1 MARVGYAGRIQSRT
15 NLIGP
20 QLLYTKSKA
29 GYGFAMVA
37 PRHIPLVTLL
47 EAMERYQASDLF
59 ITQGKVPAI
68 RIHGSVQPLNHVPTT
83 LEDIEKIFELA
94 LDSVMRQRF
103 LETGDLDVGLSLDNG
118 RRYRLNLHR
127 NMGRVGVVARAIP
140 SGALDSEALMLPA
153 ALKQFASE
161 QRGLVLVTGAT
172 GSGKST
178 TLAAAVHAINETRA
192 AHIVTIEDPI
202 EFLHRDKR
210 SRIMQREIG
219 KDTLNYSQALREVVR
234 QSPDV
239 IVIGEI
245 RDMET
250 MKVALSAALTGHLVL
265 ATVHTVNSVQTI
277 QRLLGYFPEH
287 ARAQASLDLSLC
299 LVGIISQRLIPK
311 SPDKGRVLAAEVLTM
326 NPAVR
331 KLIHEERV
339 DELYD
344 ILRDSR
350 SSDLS
355 SYTQSLV
362 RLYQSEHIRYET
374 AMAYATHPEEFAL
387 QARGMSTG
395 SASFAKDP
403 VASEEG
409 EIDLKTLLEEVS
421 KRGASDLHITE
432 GRAPILRIAGNLEPL
447 SERRL
452 TEADMRTLLF
462 SVLTTRQRSV
472 YELEREIDFALA
484 ISGDQRFRINAYF
497 QKGRM
502 AASLRVI
509 SSEIPTAKD
518 LGLPQSLL
526 RLGQKPQGLLLVVG
540 PTGSGKS
547 TTLACLVNQINERRN
562 CRIVTIED
570 PIEYTHESIK
580 ATIDQREVNSD
591 TQSFSA
597 ALKYVLRQ
605 DPDVIL
611 VGEMRDLES
620 VSAAL
625 TAAETGHLVMATL
638 HTNSAVQ
645 AIERIVDV
653 FPARQQNQARAQ
665 LSSSLLGVVSQRLL
679 PRRNEE
685 GRLAAFEVL
694 VGTPAVRTII
704 RENKPH
710 QAASIMESSRSQGMI
725 TMDRALKD
733 LYDSG
738 KIHYEDVLHYV
749 SNPKNVPPNEED
761 LQIANTYQGL

>member
-1 MARVGYAGRIQSRT
+1 
-15 NLIGP
+15 
-20 QLLYTKSKA
+20 
-29 GYGFAMVA
+29 F
-37 PRHIPLVTLL
+37 
-47 EAMERYQASDLF
+47 F
-59 ITQGKVPAI
+59 
-68 RIHGSVQPLNHVPTT
+68 
-83 LEDIEKIFELA
+83 
-94 LDSVMRQRF
+94 
-103 LETGDLDVGLSLDNG
+103 ETGDLDVGLSLDNG

-127 NMGRVGVVARAIP
+127 NMGRVGLVARAIP
-140 SGALDSEALMLPA
+140 SGALNSEALMLPPA
-153 ALKQFASE
+153 VEKFASAK
-161 QRGLVLVTGAT
+161 RGLVLVTGST

-178 TLAAAVHAINETRA
+178 TLAAAVHCVNQSRA

-202 EFLHRDKR
+202 EFVHRDAR
-210 SRIMQREIG
+210 SRVTQREIG
-219 KDTLNYSQALREVVR
+219 KDTLDYSQALREVVR

-287 ARAQASLDLSLC
+287 ARTQAALDLSMC
-299 LVGIISQRLIPK
+299 LVGIVSQRLLPK
-311 SPDKGRVLAAEVLTM
+311 ISGNGRVLAAEVLTM

-331 KLIHEERV
+331 KLIHEQRV

-350 SSDLS
+350 SSDLT
-355 SYTQSLV
+355 SYTQALV
-362 RLYQSEHIRYET
+362 RLYQAEHISHET
-374 AMAYATHPEEFAL
+374 ALAYASHPEEFAL
-387 QARGMSTG
+387 QVRGVSTG
-395 SASFAKDP
+395 SASFAKDL
-403 VASEEG
+403 VTSTAG
-409 EIDLKTLLEEVS
+409 KLDLKTLLQEVS

-432 GRAPILRIAGNLEPL
+432 GRAPILRIAGKLEPL
-447 SERRL
+447 SQTPL

-462 SVLTTRQRSV
+462 SVLSTRQRSV
-472 YELEREIDFALA
+472 YQLEREIDFALA

-502 AASLRVI
+502 AASLRAI
-509 SSEIPTAKD
+509 SSEIPSGKD

-540 PTGSGKS
+540 PTGSGKT
-547 TTLACLVNQINERRN
+547 TTLACLLNQINERRN

-570 PIEYTHESIK
+570 PIEYTHESKK

-679 PRRNEE
+679 PVKNGE

-694 VGTPAVRTII
+694 VATPAVRTII

-710 QAASIMESSRSQGMI
+710 QAASIMESSRGHGMV

-733 LYDSG
+733 LYEAG
-738 KIHYEDVLHYV
+738 KIHYEDVLRYV
-749 SNPKNVPPNEED
+749 SNPKNVPPTEAD
-761 LQIANTYQGL
+761 LQIANSY